1 MRKFLKYI
9 LFFLLF
15 IATSCKQ
22 KLPYGDA
29 LFKPDI
35 ILKDQKNFVNY
46 WYSTMDLSSDYI
58 ALNVSLKQMAK
69 GEFLKQIATGTY
81 LPLRLISDSS
91 SNYYQLYKIDTPV
104 DNYITTMLQ
113 AIGTDE
119 YKNFEWEGK
128 PLPKI
133 NYVDLEGKKYDS
145 ETIKG
150 KILVLDFW
158 FIGCTACV
166 AEMPKLNKLKAQYSN
181 RKDILFA
188 AIAFDKEN
196 ALRKFMKKTDFHFD
210 IISDTAYYLIKK
222 LGINGFPTSVIIN
235 KDGNVVKILDDQYH
249 GLEGLKEI
257 LRKQ

>member
-29 LFKPDI
+29 LFKPEI

-58 ALNVSLKQMAK
+58 ALDVSLKQMAK

-128 PLPKI
+128 PLPEI

-196 ALRKFMKKTDFHFD
+196 ALKEFMKKTDFHYD
-210 IISDTAYYLIKK
+210 IISDTTSYLVKK
-222 LGINGFPTSVIIN
+222 IGINAFPTSVIIN
-235 KDGNVVKILDDQYH
+235 QEGNVVKILDDQYH

>member
-1 MRKFLKYI
+1 
-9 LFFLLF
+9 
-15 IATSCKQ
+15 
-22 KLPYGDA
+22 
-29 LFKPDI
+29 
-35 ILKDQKNFVNY
+35 
-46 WYSTMDLSSDYI
+46 
-58 ALNVSLKQMAK
+58 
-69 GEFLKQIATGTY
+69 
-81 LPLRLISDSS
+81 
-91 SNYYQLYKIDTPV
+91 
-104 DNYITTMLQ
+104 MLQ

-128 PLPKI
+128 PLPEI

-196 ALRKFMKKTDFHFD
+196 ALKEFMKKTDFHYD
-210 IISDTAYYLIKK
+210 IISDTTSYLVKK
-222 LGINGFPTSVIIN
+222 IGINAFPTSVIIN
-235 KDGNVVKILDDQYH
+235 QEGNVIKILDDQYH